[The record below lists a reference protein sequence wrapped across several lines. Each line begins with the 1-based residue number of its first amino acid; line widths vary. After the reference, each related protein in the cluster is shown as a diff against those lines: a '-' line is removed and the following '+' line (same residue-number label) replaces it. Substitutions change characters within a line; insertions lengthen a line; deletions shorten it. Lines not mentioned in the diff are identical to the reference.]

1 MRSPSIASW
10 SDPALQVF
18 GRSRVWALG
27 PPPRFPSFHRVFA
40 ATPPLLP
47 AMRTEGADCCVSL
60 SAEAFFRRDGST
72 IGRLPLLLPSLLFV
86 AVCVVGARIR
96 RRRCFAPPRRCAPR
110 LQAAVDASLR
120 SSTPVSKLVS
130 SSFAYLGAAA
140 IVFLFAVYFRRLE
153 RLFCRHFAP
162 AVLPWS
168 AVFIGVPATRVR
180 LRLPLFR
187 DVCLRVSAAASPPL
201 LLCVG

>member
-10 SDPALQVF
+10 SDPALQVL

-47 AMRTEGADCCVSL
+47 AMRTDDADCCVTL

-72 IGRLPLLLPSLLFV
+72 IGRLPLLPPSLLFV

-96 RRRCFAPPRRCAPR
+96 RRRCFAPPRRCAPC

-153 RLFCRHFAP
+153 RLFRRHFDP
-162 AVLPWS
+162 ALLPWS

-201 LLCVG
+201 PLCVG